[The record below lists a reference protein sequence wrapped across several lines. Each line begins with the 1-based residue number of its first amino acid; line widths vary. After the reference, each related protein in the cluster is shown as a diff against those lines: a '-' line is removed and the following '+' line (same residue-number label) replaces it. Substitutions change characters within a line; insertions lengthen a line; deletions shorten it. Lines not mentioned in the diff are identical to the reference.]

1 MNPSSLYQPLEGNEI
16 RLLTIHSESN
26 FTLEKVCLGNGP
38 KYDAI
43 SYCWGDAEDLCQV
56 QINGYEFPLRRHV
69 SAMLGSLYYNHRVT
83 RVWLDMVC
91 INQDKLTERKK
102 QVSITGKIYNRAQ
115 TVYAWLGEADPEIEC
130 IFDVLLA
137 FRDEVK
143 KAVLPP
149 DLDAAERL
157 ASHRELFHEIYLKR
171 AGSFP
176 KHNKSDDEKLHEE
189 FNWLRPLYARPYWG
203 RLWIVQELILAK
215 KVIICCGVKSI
226 DLHDIY
232 GLSLEWGSFEQG
244 FDNPEPKPSAA
255 LIEIAHRLPT
265 VVPEQE
271 DPTAEFKISDE
282 SVATVQHSET
292 STAHSEYSHIEHLS
306 PVTLLY
312 WLMR

>member
-1 MNPSSLYQPLEGNEI
+1 MDPSSLYQPLEGDEI
-16 RLLTIHSESN
+16 RLLTIHSQSN
-26 FTLEKVCLGNGP
+26 FTLEKVCLRDGP

-43 SYCWGDAEDLCQV
+43 SYCWGDAKDLCKV
-56 QINGYEFPLRRHV
+56 QINGYEAPLRRHV
-69 SAMLGSLYYNHRVT
+69 SAMLGSLYHNHRVT
-83 RVWLDMVC
+83 RVWLDMIC
-91 INQDKLTERKK
+91 INQDDPIERNE
-102 QVSITGKIYNRAQ
+102 QVSKMGKIYSRSQ
-115 TVYAWLGEADPEIEC
+115 TVYAWLGEADRETDC

-143 KAVLPP
+143 EEVLPP

-157 ASHRELFHEIYLKR
+157 ASHRELFREIYLKR
-171 AGSFP
+171 AGCFP
-176 KHNKSDDEKLHEE
+176 KRNESDDEKLHEE

-215 KVIICCGVKSI
+215 KVIICCGSKQI
-226 DLHDIY
+226 NLHDIY
-232 GLSLEWGSFEQG
+232 GLSLDWGSFEQG

-271 DPTAEFKISDE
+271 DPMMEERMPAEP
-282 SVATVQHSET
+282 VATLQHSET
-292 STAHSEYSHIEHLS
+292 STAHSEYPYL
-306 PVTLLY
+306 VTLLY